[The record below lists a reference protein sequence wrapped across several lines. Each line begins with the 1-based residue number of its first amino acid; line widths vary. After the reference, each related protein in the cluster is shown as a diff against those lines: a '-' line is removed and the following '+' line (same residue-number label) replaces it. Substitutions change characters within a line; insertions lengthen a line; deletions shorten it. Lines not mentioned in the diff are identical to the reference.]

1 MATRAIILGA
11 AGRDFHHFNVVC
23 RHDPGIEVVA
33 FTATQIPHIVGRR
46 YPAELAGER
55 YPDGIPIH
63 PETDLERLI
72 AAHRADR
79 VIFAYSDV
87 SHIHVMHQAA
97 RAVAAGADFEVPAT
111 PMLESRLPVVAVT
124 AVRTGAGKS
133 PTARKVGRILAGKG
147 LRVGVVRHPMPYGD
161 LYRQRVQR
169 FASYADLAEHHA
181 TIEER
186 EEYERH
192 IDQGFTVFAGVDYE
206 AVLALAEEDSDVIL
220 WDGGNNDLPFFRP
233 DVHICVV
240 DPLRP
245 GHELTYWPGEA
256 NLRAAGV
263 IVVNKMDTASAEGVD
278 EVLANVAAVNPGAV
292 VVRANSPITV
302 AGDPAVLRGKRVLVV
317 EDGPTLTHGDMA
329 FGAGTV
335 AAHTHGAELIDPR
348 PSAVGSIAD
357 VYVDYPH
364 VGALLPAM
372 GYSDAQIGELR
383 DTIMRAE
390 PEVVLI
396 ATPIDLGRLL
406 DLPLPT
412 VRVLYD
418 LDEIGQPDLD
428 DVLASVG

>member
-1 MATRAIILGA
+1 MADRAIILGA
-11 AGRDFHHFNVVC
+11 AGRDFHHFNVAC
-23 RHDPGIEVVA
+23 RDDPAVEVVA
-33 FTATQIPHIVGRR
+33 FTATQIPNIDGRR
-46 YPAELAGER
+46 YPPELAGSR

-63 PETDLERLI
+63 PEADLERLI
-72 AAHRADR
+72 ADLNVDR

-87 SHIHVMHQAA
+87 PHAHVMHQAA

-111 PMLESRLPVVAVT
+111 PLLESRLPVVAVT

-133 PTARKVGRILAGKG
+133 PTSRRVGRILAAKG

-169 FASYADLAEHHA
+169 FATYGDLAEHQT

-192 IDQGFTVFAGVDYE
+192 LDEGFVVYAGVDYE
-206 AVLALAEEDSDVIL
+206 AVLRLAEDESDVIL

-233 DVHICVV
+233 DVHICIV

-245 GHELTYWPGEA
+245 GHEVAYWPGEA
-256 NLRAAGV
+256 NLRAADVV
-263 IVVNKMDTASAEGVD
+263 IVNKIDTASAAGVD
-278 EVLANVAAVNPGAV
+278 QVLANVAAVNPEAV
-292 VVRANSPITV
+292 VIRAESPITV
-302 AGDPAVLRGKRVLVV
+302 ADPDAIRGKRVLVI
-317 EDGPTLTHGDMA
+317 EDGPTLTHGEMA

-335 AAHTHGAELIDPR
+335 AAQTHGAVLIDPR
-348 PSAVGSIAD
+348 PSAVGTIAD
-357 VYVDYPH
+357 VFVAYPH

-372 GYSDAQIGELR
+372 GYGDAQIQDLK

-390 PEVVLI
+390 PELVLI

-406 DLPLPT
+406 DLPLPAM
-412 VRVLYD
+412 RVLYD
-418 LDEIGQPDLD
+418 VAEIGHPTLD